1 MNLANKITMT
11 RIVLS
16 VLLLIMLLFPWS
28 EVGFEWPTYVIKGNL
43 IVNLK
48 FLIAGG
54 VFAFASITD
63 FLDGY
68 IARSR
73 NMVTDFGKV
82 TDAIADK
89 LLVNGLLI
97 ILAYERSISIVI
109 PVVIISRDIIVDSC
123 KMIAGN
129 KGHVV
134 AASIAGKI
142 KTICMM
148 CGLTL
153 VLFYN
158 LPFEFIHIPVD
169 QILLILATLLSVI
182 SGVQYV
188 ANLSVYFKDMK

>member
-11 RIVLS
+11 RIILS

-28 EVGFEWPTYVIKGNL
+28 EIGFEWPTYVIKGNL

>member
-16 VLLLIMLLFPWS
+16 ILLLIMLLFPWS
-28 EVGFEWPTYVIKGNL
+28 EVGFEWPTYVVKGNL
-43 IVNLK
+43 IINLK

-158 LPFEFIHIPVD
+158 MPFEFIHIPVD

-188 ANLSVYFKDMK
+188 ANLGVYFKDMK

>member
-11 RIVLS
+11 RIILS

-188 ANLSVYFKDMK
+188 ANLGVYFKDMK

>member
-11 RIVLS
+11 RIILS

>member
-16 VLLLIMLLFPWS
+16 ILLLIMLLFPWS
-28 EVGFEWPTYVIKGNL
+28 EVGFEWPTYVVKGNL
-43 IVNLK
+43 IINLK

-158 LPFEFIHIPVD
+158 MPFEFIHIPVD

>member
-1 MNLANKITMT
+1 M
-11 RIVLS
+11 
-16 VLLLIMLLFPWS
+16 
-28 EVGFEWPTYVIKGNL
+28 
-43 IVNLK
+43 
-48 FLIAGG
+48 
-54 VFAFASITD
+54 
-63 FLDGY
+63 DGY